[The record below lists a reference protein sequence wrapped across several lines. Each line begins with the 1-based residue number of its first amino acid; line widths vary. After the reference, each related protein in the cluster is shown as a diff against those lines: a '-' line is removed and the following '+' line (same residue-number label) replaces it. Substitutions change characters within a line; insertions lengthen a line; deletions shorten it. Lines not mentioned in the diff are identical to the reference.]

1 MELVL
6 IPGFWLDGSSW
17 NEVAPDLRAAGHTV
31 TAVTLPGMSAGDDVS
46 SVTLRDQV
54 DAVVALVDSLAVAG
68 RGPIVL
74 VGHSGGG
81 AVAHAVVDARP
92 DSVARVIYADSGP
105 LADGD
110 CINDNLPVVDGVIPL
125 PDWSVF
131 DDDSLVDMTDEIR
144 AAFRARALPQPA
156 RVAADK
162 QQLSDERRYDV
173 PVTVIT
179 CEFRKA
185 DMERMMAEGHPYFAE
200 LAAIK
205 QYDIVDLPTG
215 HWPQFTKPRELS
227 AAILAA
233 LS

>member
-1 MELVL
+1 MELIL

-17 NEVAPDLRAAGHTV
+17 EKVTPDLDAAGHSV
-31 TAVTLPGMSAGDDVS
+31 TAVTLPGLTAGADRS
-46 SVTLRDQV
+46 GITLRDHV
-54 DAVVALVDSLAVAG
+54 DAVVGIVDSLVAAS

-92 DSVARVIYADSGP
+92 DAISRVVYADSGP

-110 CINDNLPVVDGVIPL
+110 CINDGLPITDGEIPL

-131 DDDSLVDMTDEIR
+131 DDDSLTDMTDEIR
-144 AAFRARALPQPA
+144 ADFRARSIPIPA
-156 RVAADK
+156 RVATDK
-162 QQLSDERRYDV
+162 QQLSDPRRFDV

-179 CEFRKA
+179 CEFRKE
-185 DMERMMAEGHPYFAE
+185 DMEKMLADGHPYFAE
-200 LAAIK
+200 LASITS
-205 QYDIVDLPTG
+205 YDIVDLPTG
-215 HWPQFTKPRELS
+215 HWPQFTKPKELA

-233 LS
+233 L

>member
-6 IPGFWLDGSSW
+6 IPGFWLDGSAW
-17 NEVAPDLRAAGHTV
+17 NEVAPTLRDAGHTV
-31 TAVTLPGMSAGDDVS
+31 TAVTLPGMSAHDDAA

-54 DAVVALVDSLAVAG
+54 DAVAALVDSLASAE

-92 DSVARVIYADSGP
+92 TSIARVVYADSGP

-110 CINDNLPVVDGVIPL
+110 CINDNLPVIDGVIPL

-144 AAFRARALPQPA
+144 AAFRARAVPQPA
-156 RVAADK
+156 LVANDK
-162 QQLSDERRYDV
+162 QQLSDPRRYDV

-185 DMERMMAEGHPYFAE
+185 DMLEMMEGGHPYFAE

-205 QYDIVDLPTG
+205 DYDIVDLPTG
-215 HWPQFTKPRELS
+215 HWPQFTKPKELA

-233 LS
+233 L